1 MSDVFRSAGELFAI
15 IETRRQQQ
23 GVSQREL
30 SKRAG
35 LSHGAYWFASQR
47 GGDLTIDSAL
57 RYTNALGLELKA
69 TKKRGRR

>member
-1 MSDVFRSAGELFAI
+1 MSDVFTSAGELFAI
-15 IETRRQQQ
+15 IETKRKEQ

-35 LSHGAYWFASQR
+35 LSHGAYWFVAQR

-57 RYTNALGLELKA
+57 RYTSALGLELKA
-69 TKKRGRR
+69 AKKRGRR